1 MDQDK
6 LNRERWPTASILIPM
21 LSEQINKRF
30 AVASL
35 LGMAIDLLV
44 FHVLVAVGANTELS
58 QMISFFLGTISTFG
72 LNARAILTQPRQSGG
87 TLKWM
92 LYSRI
97 LTVSLLALLLRSA
110 VLLLFISNWHWQPQ
124 TAILIAIPIGAA
136 VLFIGT
142 ALFVVPEN
150 RSNELPA
157 FRWQVLT
164 IATLAYVLVL
174 RLVFMGLVNLIPEE
188 AYYWNYAQH
197 LDLSYLD
204 HPPMVAWLIWLST
217 SVLGKSE
224 FSVRLPAYLCWI
236 IAALFMFRLTLNLF
250 DRTTAFRSILL
261 LAVLPIY
268 FGLGF
273 FMTPD
278 VPLYAA
284 WAGSLYF
291 LERALL
297 GQKHRAWWGVGVC
310 MGVGMLA
317 KYTIALLGLGTLIF
331 VLIDRQSRRWL
342 FRPEPYLAAIIIITF
357 FTPVLVWN
365 MRHDWV
371 SFMFQG
377 PDRWTATPKFSLHV
391 LIGSFF
397 LLLTPTA
404 LFGIVK
410 VLLPQS
416 VAKATGSHQSSGE
429 SRRYLWILTFTLV
442 ALSVFLIYSVR
453 HQTKLNWTAPIW
465 LAAMPLLAWDMVPR
479 PGEIAGS
486 LAKLIR
492 RLWMPT
498 IIGLLIIHGASFYYI
513 SLGLPGTGPL
523 SPKHLF
529 GPWRLLGEKVE
540 AIETVIEAQT
550 KSELIV
556 VGMDRN
562 FISSELSFYDFADD
576 DGARNTGGPHFFG
589 GRSLMWAFWSP
600 APAALGRNFLMV
612 DFSRQKLG
620 DPSLAQYFD
629 TTSDISKEVLEKN
642 GRAVGYFYWRVG
654 YRYQGLS
661 GNTKNVH
668 TSLEPNPQPHLRIGD
683 KSQ

>member
-1 MDQDK
+1 M
-6 LNRERWPTASILIPM
+6 
-21 LSEQINKRF
+21 
-30 AVASL
+30 V
-35 LGMAIDLLV
+35 IDLLV
-44 FHVLVAVGANTELS
+44 FQVLVAAGANIDLS
-58 QMISFFLGTISTFG
+58 QVTSFFSGAIFNFG
-72 LNARAILTQPRQSGG
+72 LNARGTFAQPKQSERTPTWLLYTRFLT
-87 TLKWM
+87 L
-92 LYSRI
+92 
-97 LTVSLLALLLRSA
+97 SLLALFLRSA
-110 VLLLFISNWHWQPQ
+110 VLLLFINNWHWQPQ
-124 TAILIAIPIGAA
+124 TAILVAILIGATM
-136 VLFIGT
+136 LFIGT

-150 RSNELPA
+150 RSNKMPA
-157 FRWQVLT
+157 FRWRVLT

-217 SVLGKSE
+217 SVLDKSE
-224 FSVRLPAYLCWI
+224 FSVRLPAFICWI

-250 DRTTAFRSILL
+250 DRTTAFRSVLL

-278 VPLYAA
+278 APLCAA

-297 GQKHRAWWGVGVC
+297 SQKHRAWWGVGVC

-317 KYTIALLGLGTLIF
+317 KYTVALLGLGTLIF
-331 VLIDRQSRRWL
+331 VLIDHQSRRWL
-342 FRPEPYLAAIIIITF
+342 FRPEPYLAAIIVVTF

-416 VAKATGSHQSSGE
+416 VARATGSYQSSAE
-429 SRRYLWILTFTLV
+429 SRRYLWILTFTLA

-492 RLWMPT
+492 RSWMPT

-513 SLGLPGTGPL
+513 SLGLPGAGPV
-523 SPKHLF
+523 STKRLF

-540 AIETVIEAQT
+540 AIETVVEAET
-550 KSELIV
+550 KSQLIV

-562 FISSELSFYDFADD
+562 FISSELSFYDLVDN
-576 DGARNTGGPHFFG
+576 DGAMNTGGPHFFG
-589 GRSLMWAFWSP
+589 GRSLMWAFWLP
-600 APAALGRNFLMV
+600 APAALGRNFLMI
-612 DFSRQKLG
+612 DFDRQRLG
-620 DPSLAQYFD
+620 DPSLGQYFD
-629 TTSDISKEVLEKN
+629 ATSDVSTEALEKN
-642 GRAVGYFYWRVG
+642 GRVFGYFYWRVG
-654 YRYQGLS
+654 YRYHGLS
-661 GNTKNVH
+661 GNTKNVRG
-668 TSLEPNPQPHLRIGD
+668 SLDTEP
-683 KSQ
+683 

>member
-1 MDQDK
+1 MDQNK
-6 LNRERWPTASILIPM
+6 LNSESWPATAIVISM
-21 LSEQINKRF
+21 LNEQINKWF
-30 AVASL
+30 AVVGL
-35 LGMAIDLLV
+35 LGMAIDLLMFRMLIAMGV
-44 FHVLVAVGANTELS
+44 NPDLS
-58 QMISFFLGTISTFG
+58 QVASFFSGAIVNFA
-72 LNARAILTQPRQSGG
+72 LNARAMAAPSEESRSTLTP
-87 TLKWM
+87 M
-92 LYSRI
+92 LYGRFLI
-97 LTVSLLALLLRSA
+97 VSLLALFLRSA
-110 VLLLFISNWHWQPQ
+110 VLLLLTRTWHWQLQ
-124 TAILIAIPIGAA
+124 IAILVVILTGAA

-142 ALFVVPEN
+142 VLFVVPECWS
-150 RSNELPA
+150 RDWSAVE
-157 FRWQVLT
+157 WQVVT
-164 IATLAYVLVL
+164 IAILAYVLAL
-174 RLVFMGLVNLIPEE
+174 RAVFMPLVDLIPEE

-204 HPPMVAWLIWLST
+204 HPPMVGWLIWLST

-224 FSVRLPAYLCWI
+224 FAVRLPAYICWI

-250 DRTTAFRSILL
+250 DRTSAFRVILL

-297 GQKHRAWWGVGVC
+297 AQKHRAWWGVGVC

-342 FRPEPYLAAIIIITF
+342 FRPEPYLAAIVAVMF

-410 VLLPQS
+410 VLLPQN
-416 VAKATGSHQSSGE
+416 VAKATGSYRSSAE

-442 ALSVFLIYSVR
+442 ALY
-453 HQTKLNWTAPIW
+453 
-465 LAAMPLLAWDMVPR
+465 
-479 PGEIAGS
+479 
-486 LAKLIR
+486 
-492 RLWMPT
+492 
-498 IIGLLIIHGASFYYI
+498 
-513 SLGLPGTGPL
+513 
-523 SPKHLF
+523 
-529 GPWRLLGEKVE
+529 
-540 AIETVIEAQT
+540 
-550 KSELIV
+550 
-556 VGMDRN
+556 
-562 FISSELSFYDFADD
+562 
-576 DGARNTGGPHFFG
+576 
-589 GRSLMWAFWSP
+589 
-600 APAALGRNFLMV
+600 
-612 DFSRQKLG
+612 
-620 DPSLAQYFD
+620 
-629 TTSDISKEVLEKN
+629 
-642 GRAVGYFYWRVG
+642 
-654 YRYQGLS
+654 
-661 GNTKNVH
+661 
-668 TSLEPNPQPHLRIGD
+668 
-683 KSQ
+683 